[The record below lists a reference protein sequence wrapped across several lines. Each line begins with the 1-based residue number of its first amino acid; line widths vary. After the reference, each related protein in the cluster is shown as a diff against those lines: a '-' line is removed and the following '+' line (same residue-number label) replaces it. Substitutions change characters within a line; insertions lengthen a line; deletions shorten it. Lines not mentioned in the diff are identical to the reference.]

1 MVSRKGFTLIELLVV
16 ISIISMLAGVILVGT
31 AGSRAKARDARRMSD
46 VDQIRRALELYYL
59 QNNQYPLSGGATYPN
74 SGWTNSNDSSWATL
88 QTALNPYLTTLP
100 GDPVN
105 SSGS

>member
-59 QNNQYPLSGGATYPN
+59 QNN
-74 SGWTNSNDSSWATL
+74 
-88 QTALNPYLTTLP
+88 
-100 GDPVN
+100 
-105 SSGS
+105 